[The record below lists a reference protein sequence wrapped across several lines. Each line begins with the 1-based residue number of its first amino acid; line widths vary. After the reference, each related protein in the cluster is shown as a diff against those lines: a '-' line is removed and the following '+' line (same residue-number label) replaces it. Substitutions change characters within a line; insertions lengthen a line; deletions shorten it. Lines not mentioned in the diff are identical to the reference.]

1 MEILLKQEKFKERLI
16 MAYTGMQYGSSRSS
30 ASNVSGL
37 VAQFQAAA
45 ARARAAN
52 IAREREVRALHDQI
66 ISRAAQPST
75 AGMKE
80 IEAAGVKAAGT
91 GMQQLISSGLYGTT
105 TAAALSRQWEAEVGA
120 PARLKLED
128 IAEQRLSSAQQAK
141 AGFVERIQEPYPDY
155 GPLMQAIQAATSV
168 GGAGGAPSKG
178 PYIEDGGGFGTYGAA
193 PSPTYGYGGFGTT
206 QAPTRAA
213 TPTRA
218 RTMQPTAG
226 TTGAAMKP
234 TVAEQHVITQRLKAQ
249 YPQMYKPGWGKA
261 TTSAKKPKTSL
272 WSSISS
278 AVLGRPF

>member
-1 MEILLKQEKFKERLI
+1 
-16 MAYTGMQYGSSRSS
+16 MAY
-30 ASNVSGL
+30 NVSGL
-37 VAQFQAAA
+37 LAQFQGAEAQ
-45 ARARAAN
+45 ARAAN
-52 IAREREVRALHDQI
+52 IKREKELREMYGKIEERYAPGGAFQKGAL
-66 ISRAAQPST
+66 A
-75 AGMKE
+75 E
-80 IEAAGVKAAGT
+80 IETAKTRGVGQE
-91 GMQQLISSGLYGTT
+91 MQQLISSGMYGTT
-105 TAAALSRQWEAEVGA
+105 TAAGIPSRWEAEVGT

-128 IAEQRLSSAQQAK
+128 ISMQRLTQAEMAK
-141 AGFVERIQEPYPDY
+141 AGFIERIQEPYPDY

>member
-1 MEILLKQEKFKERLI
+1 

-155 GPLMQAIQAATSV
+155 GPLMQAIQAASAV
-168 GGAGGAPSKG
+168 GGGVASSPGQKGA
-178 PYIEDGGGFGTYGAA
+178 YIEDGGYTTPTAYSSYPSYGAGV
-193 PSPTYGYGGFGTT
+193 S
-206 QAPTRAA
+206 TRAA